1 MDYNALQTEQ
11 INKKSLHI
19 DEMSTIDMVRLIN
32 EEDKKVAFAVEEA
45 ADALAEAIDR
55 TSERLKNSGRL
66 FYVGAGTSGRLGV
79 LDASECPPTY
89 GTPYEL
95 VQGLIAGGKEAAF
108 RAAEGAEDDADA
120 MVKQLKDHS
129 FCEKDVCVAISASG
143 SAPCVHG
150 SLKYARDIGALAISV
165 QCNKN
170 STAIPLSDI
179 AIVAQVGPEVING
192 STRMK
197 AGTATKLI
205 LNTLSTGVMV
215 RLGRVKGNQMIYMRP
230 TNKKLMDRAV
240 RIVMSRTGDDYE
252 RCKTAIEKAD
262 GDINAAVER
271 LTKSC

>member
-11 INKKSLHI
+11 VNKSSLHI

-32 EEDKKVAFAVEEA
+32 DEDKKVAFAVAEA
-45 ADALAEAIDR
+45 ADSLAEAIDL
-55 TSERLKNSGRL
+55 TAARLGKGGRL

-89 GTPYEL
+89 GTPYEM
-95 VQGLIAGGKEAAF
+95 VQGLIAGGRDAAF
-108 RAAEGAEDDADA
+108 RAAEGAEDNAEA
-120 MVKQLKDHS
+120 MVAQLKEQG

-150 SLKYARDIGALAISV
+150 SLEYARSIGALAISV

-170 STAIPLSDI
+170 STAIPLSDV
-179 AIVAQVGPEVING
+179 AIVAEVGPEVING

-215 RLGRVKGNQMIYMRP
+215 RLGRVKGNQMVYMRP
-230 TNKKLMDRAV
+230 TNKKLLDRAI
-240 RIVMSRTGDDYE
+240 RIVMTQTGKDHDA
-252 RCKTAIEKAD
+252 CKAALEKAD
-262 GDINAAVER
+262 GDITTAIAY
-271 LTKSC
+271 LA

>member
-1 MDYNALQTEQ
+1 MDYNSLQTEKV
-11 INKKSLHI
+11 NSKSLHI
-19 DEMSTIDMVRLIN
+19 DEMNTIDMVRLIN
-32 EEDKKVAFAVEEA
+32 DEDKKVALAVEEA
-45 ADALAEAIDR
+45 ADALAEAID
-55 TSERLKNSGRL
+55 TTAARLANGGRL

-89 GTPYEL
+89 GTPYEM

-120 MVKQLKDHS
+120 MIAQLNDRG
-129 FCEKDVCVAISASG
+129 FCQKDVCVAISASG

-150 SLKYARDIGALAISV
+150 ALRHARSLGAVAISV

-179 AIVAQVGPEVING
+179 AIVAEVGPEVING

-215 RLGRVKGNQMIYMRP
+215 RLGRVKGNQMVYMRP

-240 RIVMSRTGDDYE
+240 RIVMSRTGKDYDT
-252 RCKTAIEKAD
+252 CKAAVENAG
-262 GDINAAVER
+262 GDINTAVDS
-271 LTKSC
+271 LA